1 MVNCQSSGWVLRA
14 CLTEN
19 AQQWWEQLFIFRG
32 KWYILNFCF
41 PSSLTSG
48 HSACCCGKSSPG
60 ATRLTRTC
68 PPWRRCSSSSRMV
81 TAWAGPVTAP
91 GACGRSVKL
100 VSSQFCT
107 WETVLGR
114 SVTSQVTLSICI
126 LEHCTCKLYCTPHV
140 HPSHYTC
147 PVSWTFSIKYY
158 RSDTWEVTEKSCKI
172 KPWKIFEKMQF

>member
-1 MVNCQSSGWVLRA
+1 MCIFSRKNSDGKLPVKWMSPESLFDRKCTAMVRA
-14 CLTEN
+14 VIHFSR
-19 AQQWWEQLFIFRG
+19 Q
-32 KWYILNFCF
+32 ILNFCF

-107 WETVLGR
+107 WETVLANCTR
-114 SVTSQVTLSICI
+114 KLWEVSDLSICI
-126 LEHCTCKLYCTPHV
+126 LGNCICKLY
-140 HPSHYTC
+140 
-147 PVSWTFSIKYY
+147 
-158 RSDTWEVTEKSCKI
+158 
-172 KPWKIFEKMQF
+172 